1 MRRVFKHRF
10 TLVALVAIFALAPAS
25 VAAASGSRGSRGPRG
40 PRGPRGFVGKTGP
53 RGFVGKTGPQGPQ
66 GPQGLQGAQG
76 VPGPAGNNAAGIPL
90 LFEASANT
98 ANTVLFSKN
107 GLQFEGSCSATKI
120 TTLVARSKADHGVI
134 RAVNV
139 VSGGSTTSDD
149 FNNNT
154 TVNITPGTLPANFVL
169 TFLSFAGNNITAN
182 YATANNGGGG
192 PGTTTIADC
201 LAFGTIVAP

>member
-1 MRRVFKHRF
+1 CAGQ
-10 TLVALVAIFALAPAS
+10 T
-25 VAAASGSRGSRGPRG
+25 GS
-40 PRGPRGFVGKTGP
+40 
-53 RGFVGKTGPQGPQ
+53 
-66 GPQGLQGAQG
+66 QG
-76 VPGPAGNNAAGIPL
+76 VQGVQGVQGPAGSSAAGIPL

-98 ANTVLFSKN
+98 ANTALFNKN
-107 GLQFEGSCSATKI
+107 GLQFEGSCSAGKV

-149 FNNNT
+149 FSTNT
-154 TVNITPGTLPANFVL
+154 TLNITPGTLPANFVL
-169 TFLSFAGNNITAN
+169 TYLSAAGNDITAN

-192 PGTTTIADC
+192 AGTTTIADC

>member
-1 MRRVFKHRF
+1 MRRVLEHRLILLI
-10 TLVALVAIFALAPAS
+10 LVAVVGLATAS
-25 VAAASGSRGSRGPRG
+25 SAAASGPRG
-40 PRGPRGFVGKTGP
+40 RRGPRGFAGKI
-53 RGFVGKTGPQGPQ
+53 GPQGAQ
-66 GPQGLQGAQG
+66 GPQG

-90 LFEASANT
+90 LFEAAANT
-98 ANTVLFSKN
+98 ANTVLFNRS
-107 GLQFEGSCSATKI
+107 GLQFEGSCSAGKV

-149 FNNNT
+149 FNTNT
-154 TVNITPGTLPANFVL
+154 TLNITPGTLPANFVL
-169 TFLSFAGNNITAN
+169 TYLSAAGNDITAN

-192 PGTTTIADC
+192 AGTTTIADC

>member
-1 MRRVFKHRF
+1 M
-10 TLVALVAIFALAPAS
+10 VAIFALAPAS
-25 VAAASGSRGSRGPRG
+25 VAAANGSRGSRGPRG
-40 PRGPRGFVGKTGP
+40 PRGPRGFVGKTGAP
-53 RGFVGKTGPQGPQ
+53 GPQGST
-66 GPQGLQGAQG
+66 GAQGAQG
-76 VPGPAGNNAAGIPL
+76 MTGPAGNNAAGVPL
-90 LFEASANT
+90 LFEAAANT
-98 ANTVLFSKN
+98 ANTILFSKN

-139 VSGGSTTSDD
+139 VSGGLTTSDD

-169 TFLSFAGNNITAN
+169 TYLSFAGNNITAN
-182 YATANNGGGG
+182 YATTNNGGGG
-192 PGTTTIADC
+192 AGTNTIADC

>member
-1 MRRVFKHRF
+1 MRRFLERRMTPAV
-10 TLVALVAIFALAPAS
+10 LVAITMLTIAGGLAATAS
-25 VAAASGSRGSRGPRG
+25 AGPNAHAASSRGPRG
-40 PRGPRGFVGKTGP
+40 PRGPRGF
-53 RGFVGKTGPQGPQ
+53 RGFAGQTGS
-66 GPQGLQGAQG
+66 QG
-76 VPGPAGNNAAGIPL
+76 VQGVQGVQGPAGSSAAGIPL

-98 ANTVLFSKN
+98 ANTVLFNKN

-139 VSGGSTTSDD
+139 VTGGETTSDD
-149 FNNNT
+149 FDNNV
-154 TVNITPGTLPANFVL
+154 TVNITPGTLPANWVL

-182 YATANNGGGG
+182 YATANGGGG
-192 PGTTTIADC
+192 GAGTTSIADC